1 MVHLQSAVE
10 NGRLPGELS
19 CAFGSVVVGAG
30 FRNKNDPRELIQKL
44 IELDGNFF
52 DEILNPNLHSGRVGS
67 MLGPID
73 KNQTTSW

>member
-30 FRNKNDPRELIQKL
+30 FRNKNDPKELIQKL

-52 DEILNPNLHSGRVGS
+52 DEILNPNSNSSRVGS
-67 MLGPID
+67 MLGPVD
-73 KNQTTSW
+73 KDHTTSW